1 MAASKNGQFMGMEM
15 PEFMDFS
22 KFAGQFAMPEFDAK
36 SIIEAQRKNIEAI
49 AAANRIALEGA
60 QAVSQRQVEIMRQAW
75 DESTSAVKELTTV
88 GKPEEKLVKQAEMV
102 KHGLEV
108 ALSNVRELTEMS
120 TKSNSEAVELLNKR
134 VFEMLDEVKGEL
146 SKLNK

>member
-1 MAASKNGQFMGMEM
+1 
-15 PEFMDFS
+15 
-22 KFAGQFAMPEFDAK
+22 
-36 SIIEAQRKNIEAI
+36 
-49 AAANRIALEGA
+49 
-60 QAVSQRQVEIMRQAW
+60 
-75 DESTSAVKELTTV
+75 
-88 GKPEEKLVKQAEMV
+88 MV